1 MVVVVDP
8 EPATMSGPP
17 VPELEP
23 RYDAMSP
30 SRFFDT
36 PNSSCSPRSNHPRS
50 QTTRA
55 AMASERE
62 EDVAM
67 ATARLRTALRSFQSS
82 GRPFELIQ
90 QHAPAGARKCR
101 TLVVLDSSFNP
112 PTMAHMQMATSALQA
127 LQRQQQQGATGA
139 LEGGPAGDVRLLL
152 LLAVNNADKAPK
164 PAAFEE
170 RLLMMGAF
178 AGDIQRA
185 WRTLER
191 KTAAQEEDGQAQ
203 AHAQAQE
210 DEATLPV
217 DIGLTTH
224 PYFHDK
230 SAAIAASPDYDFHD
244 PAQADNASQIFL
256 AGYDTLIRIFTP
268 KYYTSPIPEAGVDPP
283 QPYKTPMQVALD
295 PFFARARLR
304 ATMRTDD
311 EWGGREDQLGYLD
324 RILHG
329 NELEEVG
336 GRREW
341 ARRVELV
348 EGTSGGEDGGA
359 VSSTLAREAVK
370 AGDWARLRELVP
382 GGVASL
388 IEREAVVW

>member
-1 MVVVVDP
+1 MAAP
-8 EPATMSGPP
+8 TPLIATSVAEKAPG
-17 VPELEP
+17 
-23 RYDAMSP
+23 
-30 SRFFDT
+30 
-36 PNSSCSPRSNHPRS
+36 
-50 QTTRA
+50 QTTWA
-55 AMASERE
+55 MMASEAA
-62 EDVAM
+62 EDIEM

-90 QHAPAGARKCR
+90 QHAPTTAGARKCR

-112 PTMAHMQMATSALQA
+112 PTVAHMQMATSALQD
-127 LQRQQQQGATGA
+127 LQRKQQGAAVGQRRHG
-139 LEGGPAGDVRLLL
+139 LAGDVRLLL

-185 WRTLER
+185 WHTLER
-191 KTAAQEEDGQAQ
+191 QTAPQEEDG
-203 AHAQAQE
+203 HTQE

-244 PAQADNASQIFL
+244 PAQADNTSQVFL

-268 KYYTSPIPEAGVDPP
+268 KYYSSPVPEAGVDPP
-283 QPYKTPMQVALD
+283 QPEIKTPMQGALD
-295 PFFARARLR
+295 PFLARARLR

-311 EWGGREDQLGYLD
+311 DWGGREDQLGYLE

-329 NELEEVG
+329 DELEEVG

-348 EGTSGGEDGGA
+348 EGTSGGGDGGA

-370 AGDWARLRELVP
+370 AGDWGRLRELVP

-388 IEREAVVW
+388 IEREAVAW

>member
-1 MVVVVDP
+1 M
-8 EPATMSGPP
+8 
-17 VPELEP
+17 
-23 RYDAMSP
+23 
-30 SRFFDT
+30 
-36 PNSSCSPRSNHPRS
+36 
-50 QTTRA
+50 
-55 AMASERE
+55 MASEAA
-62 EDVAM
+62 EDIEM
-67 ATARLRTALRSFQSS
+67 ATARLRTALRGFQSS

-90 QHAPAGARKCR
+90 QHAPATAGARKCR

-112 PTMAHMQMATSALQA
+112 PTLAHLQMATSALQD
-127 LQRQQQQGATGA
+127 LQRKQQGGS
-139 LEGGPAGDVRLLL
+139 AGQRRHGLADDVRLLL

-185 WRTLER
+185 WGTLER
-191 KTAAQEEDGQAQ
+191 QTAAQEEDRPAEAQ
-203 AHAQAQE
+203 AHEEE
-210 DEATLPV
+210 DGAALPV

-230 SAAIAASPDYDFHD
+230 SAAIAASPDYDFLTQEGDEEGRPHT
-244 PAQADNASQIFL
+244 SQVFL

-268 KYYTSPIPEAGVDPP
+268 KYYISPVPKAGVDPP
-283 QPYKTPMQVALD
+283 QPEKTPMQMALD

-311 EWGGREDQLGYLD
+311 DWGGREDQLGYLE

-329 NELEEVG
+329 DELEEVG

-348 EGTSGGEDGGA
+348 EGTSGGGDGGA

-370 AGDWARLRELVP
+370 AGDWGRLRELVP

-388 IEREAVVW
+388 IEKEAVAW

>member
-1 MVVVVDP
+1 
-8 EPATMSGPP
+8 
-17 VPELEP
+17 
-23 RYDAMSP
+23 
-30 SRFFDT
+30 
-36 PNSSCSPRSNHPRS
+36 
-50 QTTRA
+50 
-55 AMASERE
+55 MASEAS
-62 EDVAM
+62 EDIAM
-67 ATARLRTALRSFQSS
+67 TTARLRTALRSFQSS
-82 GRPFELIQ
+82 GRSFQLIQ
-90 QHAPAGARKCR
+90 QHASQTPPSTAAAARKCR

-112 PTMAHMQMATSALQA
+112 PTLAHMQMATSALRDLREQQSIAAA
-127 LQRQQQQGATGA
+127 LRGGSAGQRRGLTD
-139 LEGGPAGDVRLLL
+139 DVRLLL

-164 PAAFEE
+164 PATFEE

-191 KTAAQEEDGQAQ
+191 QTETQEEDDD
-203 AHAQAQE
+203 AHAQAQK

-230 SAAIAASPDYDFHD
+230 SAAIAASPEYDF
-244 PAQADNASQIFL
+244 PSAQTENTGEPHTSQIFL

-268 KYYTSPIPEAGVDPP
+268 KYYAPPVPEAGIDPP
-283 QPYKTPMQVALD
+283 QPDKTPMQMALD
-295 PFFARARLR
+295 PFLARAQLR
-304 ATMRTDD
+304 VTMRTDD
-311 EWGGREDQLGYLD
+311 DWGGREDQLGYLE
-324 RILHG
+324 RIMHG

-348 EGTSGGEDGGA
+348 EGMSGDAEGGV

-370 AGDWARLRELVP
+370 AGAWGRLRELVP
-382 GGVASL
+382 SGVASL
-388 IEREAVVW
+388 IEKEAVAW